1 MSLCS
6 SSCAAIADIITVGS
20 FEKSIGLLV
29 NLFFGEGPGLGDLA
43 FRPGRE
49 GRLGV
54 GDIQKLDTLKRRKEE
69 GRRGMKA
76 AKRPL

>member
-1 MSLCS
+1 M
-6 SSCAAIADIITVGS
+6 
-20 FEKSIGLLV
+20 LV

-54 GDIQKLDTLKRRKEE
+54 GDIQKLDTIKRRKEE
-69 GRRGMKA
+69 GSRGMKA